1 MKLTIFLALSLT
13 ASAQSQWKDSSLK
26 ESNITSSGAGTSFIT
41 LGSAYGSSN
50 AFRTYK
56 FFDEDGILAGTV
68 TEYANSVECSS
79 RGQRESVEAISVA
92 ACKRWVERKY
102 AEAKKVK

>member
-1 MKLTIFLALSLT
+1 MKPLIFLALSLVV
-13 ASAQSQWKDSSLK
+13 SAQSQWKESPAK
-26 ESNITSSGAGTSFIT
+26 EYGTSGTSASTTT
-41 LGSAYGSSN
+41 LALGYSYGSSS

-68 TEYANSVECSS
+68 TEYANSVECSC
-79 RGQRESVEAISVA
+79 RGQKESVEAVSVA

-102 AEAKKVK
+102 AETKK